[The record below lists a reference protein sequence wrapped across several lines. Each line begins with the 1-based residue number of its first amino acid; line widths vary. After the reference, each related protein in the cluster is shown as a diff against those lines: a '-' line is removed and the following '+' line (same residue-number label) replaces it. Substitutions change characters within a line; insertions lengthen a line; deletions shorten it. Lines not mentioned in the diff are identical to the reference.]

1 MLVTLNAENVLRFDD
16 RIATL
21 LTLPGR
27 DEHEVT
33 LRWRQL
39 VDVAARAGE
48 ADETSAPFIAA
59 LAVIRA
65 DASHVPLA
73 IRSAAARAIAGK
85 PLPNSL
91 LELFAG
97 DRLAVNAPL
106 LAAAPAQIGLL
117 RRLYAAADADSRRF
131 LETLHPQL
139 TKPDPQGPSLHDV
152 VARVEQYKDVI
163 TRERDDMVEPE
174 RKPERPKPVLPSR
187 PDRPVPAE
195 TLEPQPASEPV
206 AAADE
211 GGAEALM
218 TRAPVTTDAKSIREL
233 VHELRTPLNAII
245 GFAEI
250 IDGEYL
256 GPANKPYRKRA
267 AEIVAQ
273 ARILLGAIDDLDF
286 AARLRSGS
294 IADNAE
300 PVAIGRLMTDLVT
313 ELRPQADRSGAAV
326 DLPEDLDKDTLID
339 RVLAGRLLRRLLSAL
354 LATAQKGESI
364 SLKAARRGERTRF
377 IMRRPRALW
386 GLSTN
391 ALMDPAF
398 KLEGE
403 GHALLGLGF
412 SLRLVRG
419 LARVSGGD
427 LVIDAEAIL
436 LDLPI
441 LD

>member
-1 MLVTLNAENVLRFDD
+1 MLARLTAENFLRFDD

-21 LTLPGR
+21 LTLPGGN
-27 DEHEVT
+27 EHEVT

-48 ADETSAPFIAA
+48 ADEKSAPYIAA

-65 DASHVPLA
+65 DAPSVPLA
-73 IRSAAARAIAGK
+73 IRAAAARSIAGR
-85 PLPNSL
+85 PIPHSL
-91 LELFAG
+91 VELFAA

-106 LAAAPAQIGLL
+106 LAAAPGQIGLL
-117 RRLYAAADADSRRF
+117 RRLHVAADADSRRF

-139 TKPDPQGPSLHDV
+139 VSPDPAGPSLHDV
-152 VARVEQYKDVI
+152 VARVEAYKEVIADAQDGPPRPKREREAPALPPRPAPRPRPDSPAAAPAPTMTASNVI
-163 TRERDDMVEPE
+163 TRP
-174 RKPERPKPVLPSR
+174 
-187 PDRPVPAE
+187 
-195 TLEPQPASEPV
+195 
-206 AAADE
+206 
-211 GGAEALM
+211 
-218 TRAPVTTDAKSIREL
+218 APVVSDAKSVREL

-256 GPANKPYRKRA
+256 GPANKPYRTRA

-273 ARILLGAIDDLDF
+273 ARILLGAIEDLDF

-294 IADNAE
+294 VADNAE
-300 PVAIGRLMTDLVT
+300 PVAVSALLKELVT
-313 ELRPQADRSGAAV
+313 ELRPQADRVGAAV
-326 DLPEDLDKDTLID
+326 ELAQEQDVDAKID
-339 RVLAGRLLRRLLSAL
+339 RILAARLLRRLLSAL
-354 LATAQKGESI
+354 LATSQPGEAI
-364 SLKAARRGERTRF
+364 ALKASTRNTAMRF

-386 GLSTN
+386 GLSKD
-391 ALMDPAF
+391 ALFDPAF

-403 GHALLGLGF
+403 GQALLGLGF

-419 LARVSGGD
+419 LARVAGGD
-427 LVIDAEAIL
+427 LLIDAEAIL